1 MQRGTD
7 LRNILTYCLYPT
19 VLALFSSF
27 SPTALAINLGFLDQ
41 APIRF
46 FTQSDTELMTRTV
59 DDVLDSAA
67 DGETRDWRNEET
79 GNSGDVAAIRSFNHQ
94 DMSCRQVRIS
104 NQARGTTGNATY
116 DICKVDGTWKVLRV
130 R

>member
-7 LRNILTYCLYPT
+7 LRTILTYFLYPA
-19 VLALFSSF
+19 VLGVLSS
-27 SPTALAINLGFLDQ
+27 SPTTALAINLGFLDQ

-59 DDVLDSAA
+59 DDVLDSVA

-79 GNSGDVAAIRSFNHQ
+79 GNSGEVAAIRSFNHQ

-116 DICKVDGTWKVLRV
+116 DICKVDRTWKVLRIH
-130 R
+130 